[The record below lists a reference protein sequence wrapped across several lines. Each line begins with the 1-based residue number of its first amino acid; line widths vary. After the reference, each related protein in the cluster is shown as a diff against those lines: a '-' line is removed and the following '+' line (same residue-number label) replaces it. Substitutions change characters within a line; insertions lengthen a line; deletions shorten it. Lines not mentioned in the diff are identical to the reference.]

1 MFQAKTVNHIEKRA
15 YWGVFPKNTGFY
27 WSADEPGLQQRQYGS
42 IRKSNNLDP
51 LLKVWLFWDESGM
64 CVLLTDLHGELGTY
78 VMIRIHGLFMWGCFS
93 YLRPQII
100 EQGYFAWVQVANL
113 YFNLPNNHV
122 DRTFC
127 KTID

>member
-1 MFQAKTVNHIEKRA
+1 MALIQTYVFSFSIWDLFQAKTVNHIEKRA

-78 VMIRIHGLFMWGCFS
+78 VKICMLEGVI
-93 YLRPQII
+93 
-100 EQGYFAWVQVANL
+100 
-113 YFNLPNNHV
+113 
-122 DRTFC
+122 
-127 KTID
+127 